1 MCTFHFSSRVPATD
15 VFIGKLF
22 PMTLLSVRQSVL
34 LVGRSVD
41 LPVGRSA
48 GRSVIMLRD
57 IE

>member
-1 MCTFHFSSRVPATD
+1 MCTYHFSRVPATD
-15 VFIGKLF
+15 ILIGKLF
-22 PMTLLSVRQSVL
+22 PVTLSVRLSVS